1 MSKKEKTTGLE
12 EIFKTSLQEA
22 KARAAFSKDTKE
34 EGEEEEGEEEEE
46 EGEKSKGKDKN
57 KNIDGSES
65 GEKEEKAM
73 TKKVKKA
80 EDDAK
85 LEEETLAASSLHP
98 AAKSIS
104 DPKAITKSKI
114 GMMQHMLGAMNGM
127 SKSSL
132 VDFFNKSMSDFG
144 PNKNWGVDDKSGS
157 NAASID
163 MKASDAVSSKGPKTK
178 YPMPKLNVRE
188 DVEEMFEGQDLSEEF
203 KDKAS
208 TLFEAAVSARLI
220 AETARLEEEY
230 GALVAEELTSFT
242 EQITDKID
250 TYLDYVV
257 ETWMKEN
264 EVAIESAL
272 RNELM
277 EEFMEG
283 LKGLFAEHYID
294 VPQSKIDILESLAE
308 KVNILENK
316 YDEVISEN
324 VELKSHLLESQ
335 KEEILESI
343 ASDLALTQQEKFA
356 ALAEGIDFDGNLET
370 YSKKLNIIKENY
382 FKTETAT
389 YSSNIT
395 EETFEGEVTTNVA
408 GNPVINRYAAAIA
421 RTAKK

>member
-22 KARAAFSKDTKE
+22 KARAAFGKDTKE

-57 KNIDGSES
+57 KDIDGSES

-356 ALAEGIDFDGNLET
+356 ALAEGIDFDGNLEV
-370 YSKKLNIIKENY
+370 YSKKLKIIKENY
-382 FKTETAT
+382 FKSESNT
-389 YSSNIT
+389 YSSNIE
-395 EETFEGEVTTNVA
+395 EETFEGEVTTSVA

>member
-1 MSKKEKTTGLE
+1 MIAE
-12 EIFKTSLQEA
+12 EITTFQ
-22 KARAAFSKDTKE
+22 
-34 EGEEEEGEEEEE
+34 
-46 EGEKSKGKDKN
+46 
-57 KNIDGSES
+57 
-65 GEKEEKAM
+65 
-73 TKKVKKA
+73 
-80 EDDAK
+80 
-85 LEEETLAASSLHP
+85 
-98 AAKSIS
+98 
-104 DPKAITKSKI
+104 
-114 GMMQHMLGAMNGM
+114 
-127 SKSSL
+127 
-132 VDFFNKSMSDFG
+132 
-144 PNKNWGVDDKSGS
+144 
-157 NAASID
+157 
-163 MKASDAVSSKGPKTK
+163 
-178 YPMPKLNVRE
+178 
-188 DVEEMFEGQDLSEEF
+188 
-203 KDKAS
+203 
-208 TLFEAAVSARLI
+208 
-220 AETARLEEEY
+220 
-230 GALVAEELTSFT
+230 EELT
-242 EQITDKID
+242 DKLD

-257 ETWMKEN
+257 ENWMKEN

-308 KVNILENK
+308 KVSILENK

>member
-356 ALAEGIDFDGNLET
+356 ALAEGIDFDGNLEV
-370 YSKKLNIIKENY
+370 YSKKLKIIKENY
-382 FKTETAT
+382 FKTESNT
-389 YSSNIT
+389 YSSNIE
-395 EETFEGEVTTNVA
+395 EETFEGEVTTSVA